1 MEQPFSNEIIDTLAL
16 PQFEDVQLTPLHP
29 SYLKVI
35 WFNIALVF
43 SITAIAAGVGFYFI
57 NELQPYRLA
66 ISGAYIFV
74 VILTIIINVINF
86 KTRGFA
92 FREHDVIYRSGAI
105 SVSTTIIP
113 YNRVQ
118 HVAIH
123 EGPVARWLGLATI
136 EVFTAGGVGGDIKIP
151 GLEKIHAAAIKQL
164 VTGKIDS
171 NQAEDEEDIYNAP
184 TKEQDLPEED
194 NNYERN

>member
-1 MEQPFSNEIIDTLAL
+1 MEQPFSNETIDTLVL

-43 SITAIAAGVGFYFI
+43 GIIAIAAGFGFYYI

-66 ISGAYIFV
+66 ISVAYIFIV
-74 VILTIIINVINF
+74 LLTIVINVINF

-105 SVSTTIIP
+105 SINTTIIP

-118 HVAIH
+118 HVATH
-123 EGPVARWLGLATI
+123 ESLVARWLDLATI

-164 VTGKIDS
+164 VVGKIDAK
-171 NQAEDEEDIYNAP
+171 QAEDDEDIFTEV
-184 TKEQDLPEED
+184 TKEQAPPKED
-194 NNYERN
+194 NNYERD

>member
-1 MEQPFSNEIIDTLAL
+1 MEQQFSNKTIDTLVL

-43 SITAIAAGVGFYFI
+43 GIIAIAAGVGFYFI
-57 NELQPYRLA
+57 SELQPYRLI
-66 ISGAYIFV
+66 ISGGYIFIV
-74 VILTIIINVINF
+74 LLTIVINVINF

-123 EGPVARWLGLATI
+123 EGPIARWLDLATV
-136 EVFTAGGVGGDIKIP
+136 EVFTAGGIGGDIKIP
-151 GLEKIHAAAIKQL
+151 GLEKIHATAIKQL
-164 VTGKIDS
+164 VVGKIDAK
-171 NQAEDEEDIYNAP
+171 QAENQEDINTAA
-184 TKEQDLPEED
+184 TKEQDPPEEH
-194 NNYERN
+194 NNYERY

>member
-29 SYLKVI
+29 SYLNVI

-43 SITAIAAGVGFYFI
+43 GIMAIAAGVGFYFI

-66 ISGAYIFV
+66 VSGAYIFA
-74 VILTIIINVINF
+74 VILTIVINVINF

-105 SVSTTIIP
+105 SISTTIIP

-171 NQAEDEEDIYNAP
+171 KQVEDSEDIYAAALTGNKP
-184 TKEQDLPEED
+184 TEED
-194 NNYERN
+194 NNNERN

>member
-1 MEQPFSNEIIDTLAL
+1 LEQPFSNETIDTLVL
-16 PQFEDVQLTPLHP
+16 PQFEDVQLMPLHP

-43 SITAIAAGVGFYFI
+43 GTIAIAAGFGFYFI
-57 NELQPYRLA
+57 IELQPYRLA
-66 ISGAYIFV
+66 ISGAYIF
-74 VILTIIINVINF
+74 IILLTIVINVINF

-105 SVSTTIIP
+105 SINTTIIP

-123 EGPVARWLGLATI
+123 ESLVARWLDLATI

-151 GLEKIHAAAIKQL
+151 GLEKNHAAAIKQL
-164 VTGKIDS
+164 VVGKIDAK
-171 NQAEDEEDIYNAP
+171 QAEDDEDIFTAA
-184 TKEQDLPEED
+184 TKEQAPPEED
-194 NNYERN
+194 NNYERD

>member
-1 MEQPFSNEIIDTLAL
+1 LEQPFSNEIIDTLAL

>member
-1 MEQPFSNEIIDTLAL
+1 LEQQFSNKTIDTLVL

-43 SITAIAAGVGFYFI
+43 GIIAIAAGVGFYFI
-57 NELQPYRLA
+57 SELQPYRLI
-66 ISGAYIFV
+66 ISGGYIFIV
-74 VILTIIINVINF
+74 LLTIVINVINF

-123 EGPVARWLGLATI
+123 EGPIARWLDLATV
-136 EVFTAGGVGGDIKIP
+136 EVFTAGGIGGDIKIP
-151 GLEKIHAAAIKQL
+151 GLEKIHATAIKQL
-164 VTGKIDS
+164 VVGKIDAK
-171 NQAEDEEDIYNAP
+171 QAENQEDINTAA
-184 TKEQDLPEED
+184 TKEQDPPEEH
-194 NNYERN
+194 NNYERY